1 MKSLFSMCVTLLVIT
16 GHASFWQLGTPL
28 PETRS
33 RAAGAIIGDDFY
45 LMGGDR
51 ETGGVRPREAYKY
64 HIPTG
69 TWSPIADLP
78 DIGVGL
84 GGVSNLQ
91 AAAVGTKIYLPGGWD
106 GANSHDR
113 MAIYDTVTDSWS
125 LGPAMP
131 STAMTHSVTAVGTD
145 VYILAGESRVGG
157 VPEPRFSQRYDTVTG
172 AYTQVPATGS
182 SFTHGPAGNY
192 GGATSIDGKVVYVAG
207 NVLAGGYE
215 NLIFDPSTGVW
226 DRIQTLGYYRVGHGL
241 FNWNGRAYLVG
252 GRTADFGQNLFGYFP
267 TTLVT
272 DGYPNFFGHWEAG
285 PNLNVGATMLAYAGN
300 ERWFVKVGGFN
311 PESTR
316 PSAYLDVVEVMAVPE
331 PAAFAVLTIGLLG
344 LILRRN
350 KTRCTYS
357 RSEPDKRH

>member
-1 MKSLFSMCVTLLVIT
+1 MKSLFCLSVALVAVA
-16 GHASFWQLGTPL
+16 ASATWELGTPL

-51 ETGGVRPREAYKY
+51 ATGGVRPREAYRY

-69 TWSPIADLP
+69 TWSPIADVP

-106 GANSHDR
+106 GATSHDR

-131 STAMTHSVTAVGTD
+131 TTAYAHSVTAVGTD
-145 VYILAGESRVGG
+145 VYILAGAALVSESRY
-157 VPEPRFSQRYDTVTG
+157 SYRYDTVTG
-172 AYTQVPATGS
+172 VYTQLPTTGS
-182 SFTHGPAGNY
+182 GFSHGPAGGY
-192 GGATSIDGKVVYVAG
+192 GGSTSIDGKVVYVAG
-207 NVLAGGYE
+207 SLLASGYE
-215 NLIFDPSTGVW
+215 NLIFDPSTNEW
-226 DRIQTLGYYRVGHGL
+226 DRIQTLGYYRTGPGL

-252 GRTADFGQNLFGYFP
+252 GETADFTNNIFGYFP

-272 DGYPNFFGHWEAG
+272 DGFPNFFGHWEDG
-285 PNLNVGATMLAYAGN
+285 PDLNVGARMFAYAGN
-300 ERWFVKVGGFN
+300 DRWFVKVGGFN
-311 PESTR
+311 GQ
-316 PSAYLDVVEVMAVPE
+316 YLDVVEVMAVP
-331 PAAFAVLTIGLLG
+331 
-344 LILRRN
+344 
-350 KTRCTYS
+350 
-357 RSEPDKRH
+357 